1 MRHPTVYYGSS
12 IFCLITH
19 PYSPHSQPRTEPTY
33 MDGNEIRQIY
43 LFAIFEQNLFYK
55 ISTNVMFKYNRKN
68 SSMKKRSLKPNVL
81 LGYWAA
87 KTASLNKLKDQ
98 IKILMAW

>member
-19 PYSPHSQPRTEPTY
+19 PYSPHSQLRTEHTY

-43 LFAIFEQNLFYK
+43 LFAIFEQNFFYK
-55 ISTNVMFKYNRKN
+55 ISANVMCKYNR
-68 SSMKKRSLKPNVL
+68 
-81 LGYWAA
+81 
-87 KTASLNKLKDQ
+87 
-98 IKILMAW
+98 